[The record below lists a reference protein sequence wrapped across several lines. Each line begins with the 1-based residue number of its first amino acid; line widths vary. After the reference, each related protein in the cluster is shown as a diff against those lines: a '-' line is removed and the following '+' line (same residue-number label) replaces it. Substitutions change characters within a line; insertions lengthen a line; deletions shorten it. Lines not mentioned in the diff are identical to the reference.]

1 MGKHELNKIYEVT
14 VNGESMSDWRA
25 ATPED
30 IKPLIESQS
39 KKPTAAIEFEIISK
53 QVELLLN
60 EGETAKATEAL
71 QVYINK
77 SHRDYPAPIC
87 RWRRDLQ
94 NGRYPFIGGHSFFGA
109 FREAA
114 NYLYP
119 QYFYQKGKKGFTSNP
134 SRKHLRKFVRVMPHH
149 VYFYNGDGKVITEPS
164 EPEGQQPVGEV
175 KGFAYYE
182 AIRHP
187 FKFQYKLQINPK
199 GKLFD
204 KFLSNA
210 DEVIEAINQ
219 SAWFGQGGCR
229 GAGYGAW
236 NVTKAEISEV

>member
-1 MGKHELNKIYEVT
+1 MGSKKINKIYEVS
-14 VNGESMSDWRA
+14 VKGESMSDWRA

-30 IKPLIESQS
+30 IKPLIEGQTN
-39 KKPTAAIEFEIISK
+39 KPTASIELDIIKK

-60 EGETAKATEAL
+60 QGDTALATEAL
-71 QVYINK
+71 QAFTNK
-77 SHRDYPAPIC
+77 THKDYPAPVC

-94 NGRYPFIGGHSFFGA
+94 NGRYPFMGGHSFFGA
-109 FREAA
+109 FRDAA

-119 QYFYQKGKKGFTSNP
+119 EYFYQKGKKGFTTNP
-134 SRKHLRKFVRVMPHH
+134 SRKHLRKFIRIMPHH
-149 VYFYNGDGKVITEPS
+149 VYFHDAGGGIVAEPS

-175 KGFAYYE
+175 RGFAYYE

-187 FKFQYKLQINPK
+187 FSFQYTFQINPK

-204 KFLSNA
+204 KFLSNT
-210 DEVIEAINQ
+210 DEVIEAIKQ

-229 GAGYGAW
+229 GAGYGGW
-236 NVTKAEISEV
+236 NVTKTEISEV